1 MKYLVTS
8 PWWLRLC
15 YPAKAEWHYPK
26 AGKTLFLSF
35 DDGPHPDIT
44 NQVLDI
50 LNRYDA
56 KATFFCIGK
65 NVAANPETYRRI
77 LNEGHA
83 VGNHSHHHLNGW
95 KTETAI
101 YMADIRKAADWID
114 SALFR
119 PPYGRIQPFQA
130 YLLRKAKDPFR
141 IIMWDVLSGDFDE
154 SKSAEDCFQNIKKH
168 ARKGSVIVF
177 HDSEKALPRM
187 MGALDQ
193 TLLYFSEKGYCFEA
207 IR

>member
-1 MKYLVTS
+1 
-8 PWWLRLC
+8 
-15 YPAKAEWHYPK
+15 
-26 AGKTLFLSF
+26 
-35 DDGPHPDIT
+35 
-44 NQVLDI
+44 
-50 LNRYDA
+50 
-56 KATFFCIGK
+56 
-65 NVAANPETYRRI
+65 
-77 LNEGHA
+77 
-83 VGNHSHHHLNGW
+83 
-95 KTETAI
+95 
-101 YMADIRKAADWID
+101 MADIRKAADWID